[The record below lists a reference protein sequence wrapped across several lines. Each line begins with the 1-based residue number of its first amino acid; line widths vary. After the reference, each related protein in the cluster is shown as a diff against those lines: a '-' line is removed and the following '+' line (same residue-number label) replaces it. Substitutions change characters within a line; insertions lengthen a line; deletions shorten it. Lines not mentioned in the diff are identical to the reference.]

1 LSESVNFVVRAAC
14 AKDWFR
20 TRAHRRQFGSVR
32 KLPSGRYQ
40 ASCWLEG
47 QRQIATGTFVGKTEA
62 QAWLSAKETDI
73 NRGQWVDPGS
83 GKVAFGDYATE
94 WLSRQGHLRPRTAEL
109 YRYLLRDYLAPTFEG
124 RQMSTITMSQVTS
137 WHQELVGH

>member
-1 LSESVNFVVRAAC
+1 VP
-14 AKDWFR
+14 
-20 TRAHRRQFGSVR
+20 HRRHFGSVR

-40 ASCWLEG
+40 ASYWHEG
-47 QRQIATGTFVGKTEA
+47 QRHVATDTFVGKTEA

-109 YRYLLRDYLAPTFEG
+109 
-124 RQMSTITMSQVTS
+124 
-137 WHQELVGH
+137 